1 MKKLNTLLYS
11 AIILLL
17 FVSSAQAESVR
28 ILYLN
33 DFHGFAEPY
42 KPYGSDEM
50 LGGIAYLSGR
60 ANELR
65 KEKPTLLLAAGDMIQ
80 GNNWVNF
87 FQGAS
92 AIEAMNA
99 MKFDA
104 MVSGNHEFDF
114 GQDILKQRI
123 AEAGFPV
130 LCANVEGFSQ
140 LKPYIIKELAGIRFG
155 VIGLATADTP
165 VTTHPKNVAG
175 LKFIAPEDA
184 LRHYLREVKEQSDIV
199 IVLSHIGHQADRIL
213 AEEVEGIDIIV
224 GGHSHTKLLSPVVV
238 NNTLILQA
246 WEHAKALGVLDFT
259 VEEGK
264 IMKYDG
270 RLEEIKP
277 ASGAMDKEVMTIVT
291 KYSEKV
297 DAVLN
302 ETIGETESDLDG
314 EHVREGET
322 NLGNLLADIIRAAS
336 GADAAI
342 VNGGG
347 IRAGMK
353 KGAIS
358 VNNVYNVLPFN
369 NYIVAIRLTGTEI
382 KATLEHGVSAIEKN
396 EGRFPQVSGLTFT
409 YNATASV
416 GSRVSDVFIAGR
428 PIEPGRGYTVATND
442 FLAAGGDG
450 YTAFGDAVKSS
461 TDFSVVGGV
470 MKGEKLFYN
479 DSSRWLRDVV
489 IEYIKERKIIAPVL
503 ESRIVR
509 INERREADSTANE
522 GLRQ

>member
-17 FVSSAQAESVR
+17 FVSSSQAESVR

-42 KPYGSDEM
+42 KPFGSDEM

-65 KEKPTLLLAAGDMIQ
+65 KEKPSLLLAAGDMIQ
-80 GNNWVNF
+80 GNNWTNF

-92 AIEAMNA
+92 VIEVMNA
-99 MKFDA
+99 TKFDA
-104 MVSGNHEFDF
+104 MVTGNHEFDF
-114 GQDILKQRI
+114 GQDVLKKRI
-123 AEAGFPV
+123 SEAAFPV

-140 LKPYIIKELAGIRFG
+140 LKPYIIKEIAGIRFG
-155 VIGLATADTP
+155 IIGITTADTP
-165 VTTHPKNVAG
+165 VTTHPRNVAG
-175 LKFIAPEDA
+175 LHFVSPEDA
-184 LRHYLREVKEQSDIV
+184 LRHYLTEVKEQSDIV
-199 IVLSHIGHQADRIL
+199 VVLSHIGHQSDR
-213 AEEVEGIDIIV
+213 IIV
-224 GGHSHTKLLSPVVV
+224 GGHSHTKVLSPVVV
-238 NNTLILQA
+238 NNTIILQA
-246 WEHAKALGVLDFT
+246 WEHAKALGVLDLT

-264 IMKYDG
+264 IVKYDG

-277 ASGAMDKEVMTIVT
+277 AAGTMDKEIMIVVT

-322 NLGNLLADIIRAAS
+322 NLGNLIADIMRAAS
-336 GADAAI
+336 GADVAI
-342 VNGGG
+342 INGGG

-358 VNNVYNVLPFN
+358 VKNVYNVLPFN
-369 NYIVAIRLTGTEI
+369 NYIVAIRLTGKEI

-409 YNATASV
+409 YNASASV
-416 GSRVSDVFIAGR
+416 GSRVSDIHIAGSA
-428 PIEPGRGYTVATND
+428 IDPGREYTVATND
-442 FLAAGGDG
+442 FLSAGGDG

-461 TDFSVVGGV
+461 KDFSVVGGV

-479 DSSRWLRDVV
+479 DSSRCLRDVV
-489 IEYIKERKIIAPVL
+489 IEYIKESKKITPVT
-503 ESRIVR
+503 EGRIIR
-509 INERREADSTANE
+509 I
-522 GLRQ
+522 Q

>member
-1 MKKLNTLLYS
+1 MKKLIGILQ
-11 AIILLL
+11 IIVLLLL
-17 FVSSAQAESVR
+17 FCSSAQAESVR

-42 KPYGSDEM
+42 KPFGSDEM
-50 LGGIAYLSGR
+50 LGGLAYLSAR

-65 KEKPTLLLAAGDMIQ
+65 NEKPSLLFAAGDMIQ
-80 GNNWVNF
+80 GNNWANF

-92 AIEAMNA
+92 AIEAMNE

-104 MVSGNHEFDF
+104 MVTGNHEFDF
-114 GQDILKQRI
+114 GQDVLKQRI
-123 AEAGFPV
+123 SEARFPV

-140 LKPYIIKELAGIRFG
+140 LKPYIIKEIAGIRFG

-165 VTTHPKNVAG
+165 VTTHPKNVSG
-175 LKFIAPEDA
+175 LQFITPEDA
-184 LRHYLREVKEQSDIV
+184 LKRYLREVKAQSDIV
-199 IVLSHIGHQADRIL
+199 VVLSHIGHQADRIL
-213 AEEVEGIDIIV
+213 AEEVDGIDVII
-224 GGHSHTKLLSPVVV
+224 GGHSHTKVLSPVMVRD
-238 NNTLILQA
+238 TIILQA
-246 WEHAKALGVLDFT
+246 WEHAKALGVLDLT

-264 IMKYDG
+264 IVKYDG
-270 RLEEIKP
+270 SLEEIKP
-277 ASGAMDKEVMTIVT
+277 ASGVVDKEIITLVT
-291 KYSEKV
+291 KYREKV

-322 NLGNLLADIIRAAS
+322 NLGNFIADIMRSAS

-342 VNGGG
+342 INGGG
-347 IRAGMK
+347 VRAGMK
-353 KGAIS
+353 KGSIS
-358 VNNVYNVLPFN
+358 VKNVYNVLPFN
-369 NYIVAIRLTGTEI
+369 NYIVAIRLTGKEI
-382 KATLEHGVSAIEKN
+382 KETLEHGVSTIEKN

-409 YNATASV
+409 YNASATV
-416 GSRVSDVFIAGR
+416 GSRVSEILIAGSG
-428 PIEPGRGYTVATND
+428 IDPGREYTVATND

-450 YTAFGDAVKSS
+450 YAAFGDAVKSS

-503 ESRIVR
+503 EGRIVR
-509 INERREADSTANE
+509 M
-522 GLRQ
+522 Q

>member
-1 MKKLNTLLYS
+1 MKKISRILHVIVL
-11 AIILLL
+11 LLL
-17 FVSSAQAESVR
+17 FCSYAQAESLR

-42 KPYGSDEM
+42 KPFGSDEM

-65 KEKPTLLLAAGDMIQ
+65 KETPTLLLAAGDMIQ
-80 GNNWVNF
+80 GNNWANL

-92 AIEAMNA
+92 VIEVMNT

-104 MVSGNHEFDF
+104 MVAGNHEFDF

-123 AEAGFPV
+123 AEAAFPV

-140 LKPYIIKELAGIRFG
+140 LRPYLIKEIAGTRLGI
-155 VIGLATADTP
+155 IGIVTADMP

-175 LKFIAPEDA
+175 LQFIAPEDA
-184 LRHYLREVKEQSDIV
+184 LRHYLGEVKAQSDIV
-199 IVLSHIGHQADRIL
+199 VVLSHIGHQADRIL
-213 AEEVEGIDIIV
+213 AEEVDGIDVIV
-224 GGHSHTKLLSPVVV
+224 GGHSHTKVLSPVVV
-238 NNTLILQA
+238 NNTIIVQA
-246 WEHAKALGVLDFT
+246 WEHAKAIGVLDLA
-259 VEEGK
+259 VESGK
-264 IMKYDG
+264 IVKYNG

-277 ASGAMDKEVMTIVT
+277 ASGAMDKEIMIEVT

-302 ETIGETESDLDG
+302 ETIGETENDLDG

-322 NLGNLLADIIRAAS
+322 NLGNLIADIMRAAS
-336 GADAAI
+336 GSDAAI
-342 VNGGG
+342 INGGG

-353 KGAIS
+353 KGAIAIK
-358 VNNVYNVLPFN
+358 NVYNVLPFN
-369 NYIVAIRLTGTEI
+369 NYIVAIRLTGKEI
-382 KATLEHGVSAIEKN
+382 KTTLEHGVSAIEKN

-409 YNATASV
+409 YNASAPV
-416 GSRVSDVFIAGR
+416 GSRVTDILIAGSA
-428 PIEPGRGYTVATND
+428 IDAGREYTVATND

-450 YTAFGDAVKSS
+450 YTAFGDALKSS
-461 TDFSVVGGV
+461 KDFSVVGGV
-470 MKGEKLFYN
+470 VKSEKLFYN

-489 IEYIKERKIIAPVL
+489 IEYIKEKKKIAPVP
-503 ESRIVR
+503 EGRIAQN
-509 INERREADSTANE
+509 IGNE

>member
-1 MKKLNTLLYS
+1 MMKKLNRLLYS
-11 AIILLL
+11 VIILLL
-17 FVSSAQAESVR
+17 CISSSQAETSVR

-42 KPYGSDEM
+42 KPFGSDEM

-80 GNNWVNF
+80 GNNWANF

-92 AIEAMNA
+92 VIEIMNA

-104 MVSGNHEFDF
+104 TVIGNHEFDF
-114 GQDILKQRI
+114 GQDVLKQRI
-123 AEAGFPV
+123 SEAGFPV

-140 LKPYIIKELAGIRFG
+140 LKPYIIKEIAGIRFG

-175 LKFIAPEDA
+175 LKFISPEDA
-184 LRHYLREVKEQSDIV
+184 LRHYLREVKAQSDIV
-199 IVLSHIGHQADRIL
+199 ILLSHIGHQADRML
-213 AEEVEGIDIIV
+213 AEDVEGIDIIV
-224 GGHSHTKLLSPVVV
+224 GGHSHTKVLSPVIVK
-238 NNTLILQA
+238 NTIILQA
-246 WEHAKALGVLDFT
+246 WEHAKTLGVLDLT

-264 IMKYDG
+264 IVKYDG

-277 ASGAMDKEVMTIVT
+277 ASGTVDKAIMTVVT
-291 KYSEKV
+291 KYREKV

-314 EHVREGET
+314 EHVRKRET
-322 NLGNLLADIIRAAS
+322 NLGNLIADIMRAAS
-336 GADAAI
+336 GSDAAI
-342 VNGGG
+342 INGGG
-347 IRAGMK
+347 IRTGMK

-358 VNNVYNVLPFN
+358 VKNVYNVLPFN
-369 NYIVAIRLTGTEI
+369 NYIVAIRLTGKEI
-382 KATLEHGVSAIEKN
+382 KETLEYGVSAIEKN

-409 YNATASV
+409 YNASASV
-416 GSRVSDVFIAGR
+416 GSRVRDVFIAGS
-428 PIEPGRGYTVATND
+428 PIDPGREYTVATND

-461 TDFSVVGGV
+461 KDFSVVGGV

-489 IEYIKERKIIAPVL
+489 IEYIKEREKITPVP
-503 ESRIVR
+503 EGRIVG
-509 INERREADSTANE
+509 I
-522 GLRQ
+522 L

>member
-1 MKKLNTLLYS
+1 MRKISRILH
-11 AIILLL
+11 IIVLLL
-17 FVSSAQAESVR
+17 LSCSSAQAESVR

-42 KPYGSDEM
+42 TPFGSDDM
-50 LGGIAYLSGR
+50 VGGLAYLSGR

-80 GNNWVNF
+80 GNNWTNL

-92 AIEAMNA
+92 VIEAMNE

-104 MVSGNHEFDF
+104 MVTGNHEFDF
-114 GQDILKQRI
+114 GQEVLNQRI
-123 AEAGFPV
+123 SEAGFPV
-130 LCANVEGFSQ
+130 LCANVEGFSR
-140 LKPYIIKELAGIRFG
+140 LKPYVIKEIAGIRFG
-155 VIGLATADTP
+155 IIGIVTADMP

-175 LKFIAPEDA
+175 LKFIPPEEA
-184 LRHYLREVKEQSDIV
+184 VKQYLTEVKAQADIV
-199 IVLSHIGHQADRIL
+199 VVLSHIGHQADRML
-213 AEEVEGIDIIV
+213 AEEVDGIDVIV

-238 NNTLILQA
+238 NNTIIVQA
-246 WEHAKALGVLDFT
+246 WEHAKALGVLDLT

-264 IMKYDG
+264 IVNYDG
-270 RLEEIKP
+270 RLEEIRP
-277 ASGAMDKEVMTIVT
+277 ASGTADKEIMAAVT
-291 KYSEKV
+291 KYREKV

-302 ETIGETESDLDG
+302 ETIGEAESDLDG

-322 NLGNLLADIIRAAS
+322 NLGNLIADIMRAAS

-342 VNGGG
+342 INGGG

-353 KGAIS
+353 KGAIA
-358 VNNVYNVLPFN
+358 VKNVYNVLPFN
-369 NYIVAIRLTGTEI
+369 NYIVAIRLTGKEI
-382 KATLEHGVSAIEKN
+382 KETLEHGVSAIEKN

-409 YNATASV
+409 YDASAPV
-416 GSRVSDVFIAGR
+416 GSRVSDILIAGSA
-428 PIEPGRGYTVATND
+428 IDPGREYTVATND

-461 TDFSVVGGV
+461 RDFSVIGGV

-489 IEYIKERKIIAPVL
+489 IEYIKERKKIAPVT
-503 ESRIVR
+503 EGRIVR
-509 INERREADSTANE
+509 I
-522 GLRQ
+522 Q